1 MAEAGHPRRPD
12 HQHAVSAVRP
22 GILLVLDGWGHAE
35 PGEGN
40 ALAAADT
47 PCLDR
52 LRATPAAVLAE
63 ASGSAVG
70 LLPGTVGNSEI
81 GHIVIG
87 AGRPVPYDSV
97 LVEERIDTGG
107 LRSHEILGAALT
119 GLAATGGSLHLIGLA
134 SDGMIHS
141 HVRHLR
147 ELLRIA
153 ALFAV
158 PAVRIHAITDGRD
171 VADGTAAHHLAT
183 VGGYTAEAGVGSIAT
198 VIGRGYA
205 LDKSG
210 DLALTER
217 AARAIEDGTGHRIG
231 KPEEALATGGS
242 GDEWVEPCVVTGA
255 DGQPLGPVRDGDVVL
270 FTNFRSDRVQQLA
283 DRLHSGLAGRGVT
296 FLSLAQ
302 YDTEAPIPALVHRAD
317 AGGGLADRL
326 AECGVRSVRIAEAE
340 KFEHVTYYLN
350 GRKAGPAPMEEHVRI
365 AAAGRPDHRAAPEMN
380 IGRVTEA
387 IGAAARRDDVPLV
400 VANLANIDVVGH
412 TGEYAATVRAA
423 EHTDRAVAA
432 LCRVASET
440 GRWMVLVGDHGN
452 AEKMLA
458 GAGGASRPYG
468 GHTTNPVPAVLV
480 PAPGREAAPPTGTA
494 TLADIAPSVL
504 SLLGLGPAPAMTGR
518 ALW

>member
-1 MAEAGHPRRPD
+1 M
-12 HQHAVSAVRP
+12 SAVRP

-52 LRATPAAVLAE
+52 LLASPTAFLAE

-97 LVEERIDTGG
+97 LVEERIDDGG
-107 LRSHEILGAALT
+107 LRSHEVLGAALQ
-119 GLAATGGSLHLIGLA
+119 GLAGTEGSLHLVGLT
-134 SDGMIHS
+134 SDGMIHANV
-141 HVRHLR
+141 HHLR

-158 PAVRIHAITDGRD
+158 PAVRIHTITDGRD
-171 VADGTAAHHLAT
+171 VADGTAAGHLAT
-183 VGGYTAEAGVGSIAT
+183 VEKYAAEAGVGSIVSVT
-198 VIGRGYA
+198 GRGYA

-210 DLALTER
+210 DLPLTEQ
-217 AARAIEDGTGHRIG
+217 AARAIAHGVGHRVAE
-231 KPEEALATGGS
+231 PEEALGTGGR
-242 GDEWVEPCVVTGA
+242 GDEWVVPSVVTG
-255 DGQPLGPVRDGDVVL
+255 DNGQPAGPVRDGDVVL

-283 DRLHSGLAGRGVT
+283 DLLHGELSGRGVT

-326 AECGVRSVRIAEAE
+326 AECGMRSVRIAEAE

-350 GRKAGPAPMEEHVRI
+350 GRKAEPAPLEEHLRI
-365 AAAGRPDHRAAPEMN
+365 SADARPDYRTRPEMN
-380 IGRVTEA
+380 IGEVTEA
-387 IGAAARRDDVPLV
+387 IAAAARREDVPLV

-412 TGEYAATVRAA
+412 TGDYAATVQAA
-423 EHTDRAVAA
+423 EHTDRAVDA
-432 LCRVASET
+432 LCRVATET
-440 GRWMVLVGDHGN
+440 GRWVLLVGDHGN
-452 AEKMLA
+452 AEKMLTDSDA
-458 GAGGASRPYG
+458 GPRPYG
-468 GHTTNPVPAVLV
+468 GHTTHPVPAVLV
-480 PAPGREAAPPTGTA
+480 PAEGQDAVRPSGTA

-504 SLLGLGPAPAMTGR
+504 ALLGLGPAPAMTGR

>member
-1 MAEAGHPRRPD
+1 M
-12 HQHAVSAVRP
+12 SAARP

-52 LRATPAAVLAE
+52 LLATPAAVLAE

-97 LVEERIDTGG
+97 LVEERISGGG
-107 LRSHEILGAALT
+107 LRSDETLGAALT
-119 GLAATGGSLHLIGLA
+119 GAARTGGSLHLIGLT
-134 SDGMIHS
+134 SDGMIHANV
-141 HVRHLR
+141 HHLR

-153 ALFAV
+153 ALFTV
-158 PAVRIHAITDGRD
+158 PEVRIHAITDGRD
-171 VADGTAAHHLAT
+171 VADGTAATYLET
-183 VGGYTAEAGVGSIAT
+183 VEGYAAEAGIGRIAT
-198 VIGRGYA
+198 VTGRGYA

-210 DLALTER
+210 DLSLTER
-217 AARAIEDGTGHRIG
+217 AARAIADGAGHPIG
-231 KPEEALATGGS
+231 EPKEALTTTGRGE
-242 GDEWVEPCVVTGA
+242 EWVEPSVVTGG
-255 DGQPLGPVRDGDVVL
+255 DGGPVGPVRDGDVVL

-283 DRLHSGLAGRGVT
+283 DHLHRDLAGRDVT

-302 YDTEAPIPALVHRAD
+302 YDTDAAIPALVHRAD

-326 AECGVRSVRIAEAE
+326 AESGLRSVRIAEAE

-350 GRKAGPAPMEEHVRI
+350 GRDATVAPVEEHVRI
-365 AAAGRPDHRAAPEMN
+365 SGATPPDHRAAPEMS

-387 IGAAARRDDVPLV
+387 VCSAARREDVPLV

-412 TGEYAATVRAA
+412 TGDYAATVRAA
-423 EHTDRAVAA
+423 EHTDRAVET
-432 LCRVASET
+432 LCRVARET
-440 GRWMVLVGDHGN
+440 GRWVLLVGDHGN
-452 AEKMLA
+452 AEKMLTDS
-458 GAGGASRPYG
+458 GGIRRPYG

-480 PAPGREAAPPTGTA
+480 PAEGHRVERPAGGA

-504 SLLGLGPAPAMTGR
+504 SLLGLGPTSAMTGR

>member
-1 MAEAGHPRRPD
+1 M
-12 HQHAVSAVRP
+12 SAARP

-35 PGEGN
+35 PGEAN

-52 LRATPAAVLAE
+52 LLGTPFAVLAE

-97 LVEERIDTGG
+97 LVEERISGG
-107 LRSHEILGAALT
+107 ALRSDETLSAALT
-119 GLAATGGSLHLIGLA
+119 GAARTGGSLHLIGLT
-134 SDGMIHS
+134 SDGMIHANV
-141 HVRHLR
+141 HHLR
-147 ELLRIA
+147 ELLHVA

-158 PAVRIHAITDGRD
+158 PEVRIHAITDGRD
-171 VADGTAAHHLAT
+171 VADGTGAT
-183 VGGYTAEAGVGSIAT
+183 YLETVEGYAEEAGIGRIAT
-198 VIGRGYA
+198 VTGRGYA

-210 DLALTER
+210 DLSLTGR
-217 AARAIEDGTGHRIG
+217 AARAIADGAGHLIG
-231 KPEEALATGGS
+231 EPKEALATAGRGE
-242 GDEWVEPCVVTGA
+242 EWVEPSVVTGG
-255 DGQPLGPVRDGDVVL
+255 DGAPAGPVRDGDVVL
-270 FTNFRSDRVQQLA
+270 FTNFRSDRIQQLA
-283 DRLHSGLAGRGVT
+283 DHLHRDLAGRGVT

-302 YDTEAPIPALVHRAD
+302 YDTDAAIPALVHRAD
-317 AGGGLADRL
+317 TGGGLAARL
-326 AECGVRSVRIAEAE
+326 AEMGLRSVRIAEAE

-350 GRKAGPAPMEEHVRI
+350 GREAAVAPVEEHIRI
-365 AAAGRPDHRAAPEMN
+365 SDATPPDYRARPEMS
-380 IGRVTEA
+380 IGQVTEA
-387 IGAAARRDDVPLV
+387 VTSAARRDDVPLV

-412 TGEYAATVRAA
+412 TGDHAATVRAA
-423 EHTDRAVAA
+423 EHTDRAVEA

-440 GRWMVLVGDHGN
+440 GRWVLLVGDHGN
-452 AEKMLA
+452 AEKMLTES
-458 GAGGASRPYG
+458 GGVRRPYG

-480 PAPGREAAPPTGTA
+480 PAEGQRVGRPQGAV

-504 SLLGLGPAPAMTGR
+504 SLLGVGPAPAMTGR